1 MTLFKGLL
9 AALIVLFTGL
19 NSLPINI
26 QSHIVKMRDPSHPVQ
41 RIIQRLQ
48 SPQRCPP
55 HVRSQLSIQEQ
66 QQQVHSII
74 SQLGDSASD
83 GWFIENTSENNFV
96 ESAGQSYDDG
106 NDDDDLSEE
115 HHPEHEPQ
123 QTGDDATVETKVNVS
138 LNEHVDRSKEREGAL
153 RANQQQLWMDE
164 MDNTS
169 QDE

>member
-26 QSHIVKMRDPSHPVQ
+26 QSHIVRMRDPSHPVQ

-48 SPQRCPP
+48 SPLRCPP
-55 HVRSQLSIQEQ
+55 HVRSQMSIQEQ
-66 QQQVHSII
+66 QQQLHSII

-96 ESAGQSYDDG
+96 ESAGQSY
-106 NDDDDLSEE
+106 DDDDLSEE

-138 LNEHVDRSKEREGAL
+138 LNEHVDRSQEREGAL
-153 RANQQQLWMDE
+153 RANQQQQLWMDE